1 MSKDLNIRSNAA
13 TASTTSSRKPPQIL
27 DEDTYTEA
35 IGEIVAR
42 DYFPTVA
49 SLKAQNE
56 YLDALSSNDPEQLR
70 LATVRL
76 TEIST
81 PQRRPAG
88 SVSTVFPIGTLVSYA
103 HLTTL
108 KLVEFS
114 LNSKDTRYNDTS
126 WGVG

>member
-1 MSKDLNIRSNAA
+1 MSKDLTRSTAA
-13 TASTTSSRKPPQIL
+13 TSMTTLPRKPAETL

-35 IGEIVAR
+35 VSEIIAR

-76 TEIST
+76 TEIAT
-81 PQRRPAG
+81 PQRKLAG
-88 SVSTVFPIGTLVSYA
+88 WLSIVFAS
-103 HLTTL
+103 
-108 KLVEFS
+108 
-114 LNSKDTRYNDTS
+114 
-126 WGVG
+126 